1 MITDNT
7 AKWRVKKV
15 TEFIGNSLPIGHFYQ
30 TISPTVPAGSLPLF
44 GGTYSRTLYADLW
57 IWIQQSGLLITE
69 SAWQSKATAN
79 EGNVPF
85 FSQGD
90 GSTTFRVPS
99 MKCWVKGANG
109 VEEVGSYLEAGL
121 PNITGDFYYGNG
133 YSAVGFT
140 ALGADEGTVT
150 GAFALGTTR
159 GWSLTGAGYEGRD
172 LVFDASLSNPI
183 YGKSNTV
190 QPKSIV
196 GMWCIVAYGTV
207 SNVGNADVASVMQAI
222 ETAQTVA
229 SEANSKIVGISDY
242 IIESYRNGTEWY
254 EVYKSGKV
262 RQGGRFTCSDFT
274 NTNTTFLKVFANSNY
289 TLILNKSDINYG
301 SYGQS
306 WTGLVSRS
314 ATGFVSKNNS
324 TRNVDWIAEG
334 QGA

>member
-57 IWIQQSGLLITE
+57 TWIQQSGLLITE

-109 VEEVGSYLEAGL
+109 IEEVGSYLKAGL
-121 PNITGDFYYGNG
+121 PNITGGTGIHLTHSGAHGGEGAFYWGTHNGKVVGVSGNDQSQGVMLDASRSNSIYGN
-133 YSAVGFT
+133 S
-140 ALGADEGTVT
+140 D
-150 GAFALGTTR
+150 
-159 GWSLTGAGYEGRD
+159 
-172 LVFDASLSNPI
+172 
-183 YGKSNTV
+183 TV

-196 GMWCIVAYGTV
+196 GMWCVVAYGTV
-207 SNVGNADVASVMQAI
+207 SNVGNADVANVMTAVEQVQTELQNKFASIKDTKALLNYGAKVTISNNYTAPSDGMVFLSLSTPSQATGSYYVYVNGSAI
-222 ETAQTVA
+222 LTI
-229 SEANSKIVGISDY
+229 SENY
-242 IIESYRNGTEWY
+242 YNGTLPLTIP
-254 EVYKSGKV
+254 VS
-262 RQGGRFTCSDFT
+262 
-274 NTNTTFLKVFANSNY
+274 
-289 TLILNKSDINYG
+289 KSDVIKWD
-301 SYGQS
+301 S
-306 WTGLVSRS
+306 GLGTSR
-314 ATGFVSKNNS
+314 AIFAPYK
-324 TRNVDWIAEG
+324 
-334 QGA
+334 

>member
-57 IWIQQSGLLITE
+57 TWIQQSGLLITE

-109 VEEVGSYLEAGL
+109 VEEVGSYLKAGL
-121 PNITGDFYYGNG
+121 PNITG
-133 YSAVGFT
+133 T
-140 ALGADEGTVT
+140 
-150 GAFALGTTR
+150 
-159 GWSLTGAGYEGRD
+159 AGYFNA
-172 LVFDASLSNPI
+172 LVGYEYSGAMYEYDQKYTADSDNGATYARKIGFDASKANAI
-183 YGKSNTV
+183 YGNSDTV

-196 GMWCIVAYGTV
+196 GMWCVVAYGTA
-207 SNVGNADVASVMQAI
+207 SNVGNADVGNVMQAVEQVQTNFEGLKNQI
-222 ETAQTVA
+222 ANISLVPDYSAGVLKTSGTQYTAETDGYIMAQCFRNAQTG
-229 SEANSKIVGISDY
+229 SE
-242 IIESYRNGTEWY
+242 T
-254 EVYKSGKV
+254 
-262 RQGGRFTCSDFT
+262 
-274 NTNTTFLKVFANSNY
+274 LKVIINDTELPFQPLSTDY
-289 TLILNKSDINYG
+289 GRSQIYLPIKKSDTYKITANDKIYFFPM
-301 SYGQS
+301 
-306 WTGLVSRS
+306 R
-314 ATGFVSKNNS
+314 A
-324 TRNVDWIAEG
+324 
-334 QGA
+334 